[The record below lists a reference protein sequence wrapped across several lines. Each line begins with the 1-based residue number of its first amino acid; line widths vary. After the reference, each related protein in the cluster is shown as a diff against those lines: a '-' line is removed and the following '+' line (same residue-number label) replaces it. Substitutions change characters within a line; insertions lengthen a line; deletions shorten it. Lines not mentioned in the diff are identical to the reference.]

1 MHVVPRYRGGGSLAL
16 APVVAPSNDAMP
28 VAAVGTALAGFR
40 LPFEGL
46 AMLWR
51 ERSLWPLAAVPILLS
66 LLAMSAAVAAVV
78 GWAPELFAWATAW
91 MPELTVEGWYQ
102 WLWIGPARVVLVAV
116 GSVLFV
122 ALAGACVVAA
132 YLLASL
138 VASPFLDALAVRV
151 ERIATGGVID
161 LTQSGV
167 SGTAREGLRA
177 LRGEARRLASFL
189 AIVAPLALLGWV
201 VPGGQLVTGP
211 MIIAVTVLFL
221 PLDYAGYTLDR
232 RHVGFEVRRRWL
244 WRRRSPALGFG
255 GAAFLTCLVPGLNF
269 LAMPVLV
276 VAGTLLVLR
285 HGPEEPGRASGPELR
300 NAREDR
306 GGGG

>member
-1 MHVVPRYRGGGSLAL
+1 MAL
-16 APVVAPSNDAMP
+16 VVAPSNDATP
-28 VAAVGTALAGFR
+28 AVRTAIVGFR

-66 LLAMSAAVAAVV
+66 LLAVSAAVAAVV

-91 MPELTVEGWYQ
+91 MPELAVERWYQ
-102 WLWIGPARVVLVAV
+102 WLWVGPARVVLVAV
-116 GSVLFV
+116 GSLLFL

-151 ERIATGGVID
+151 ERLATGGVFD
-161 LTQSGV
+161 VTQSGV
-167 SGTAREGLRA
+167 TGTVREGLRA
-177 LRGEARRLASFL
+177 LRGEARRMALFL
-189 AIVAPLALLGWV
+189 AVVAPLALLGWLI
-201 VPGGQLVTGP
+201 PGGQLLTGP
-211 MIIAVTVLFL
+211 AIIVVTVFFL

-232 RHVGFEVRRRWL
+232 RHVDFAARRRWL
-244 WRRRSPALGFG
+244 LRRRSPALGFG
-255 GAAFLTCLVPGLNF
+255 GAAFLTCLLPGLNF

-285 HGPEEPGRASGPELR
+285 HGPEEPGGAGGPGLR
-300 NAREDR
+300 NGPEDR